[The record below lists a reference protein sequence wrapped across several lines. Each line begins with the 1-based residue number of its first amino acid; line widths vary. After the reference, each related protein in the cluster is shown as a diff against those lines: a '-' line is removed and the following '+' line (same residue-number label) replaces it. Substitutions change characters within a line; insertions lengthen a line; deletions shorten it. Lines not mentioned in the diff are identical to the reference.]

1 MDLRKFVPNRELIQQ
16 FGLGRMQHFTV
27 VPLSWHKPFLTMAV
41 SNPLSPQSKAFI
53 SQGLHSPGTIFT
65 DVLADE
71 NLIKEWIGRV
81 ASDAANIKKFA
92 ASVRIDTAQLPDAK
106 KPKRIDL
113 QSLQKNVSNRQPE
126 DVVEIAL
133 ARAIDCNASDLMF
146 QSLAHNRTL
155 RIKFK
160 VDGDWTE
167 PVELVDIG
175 QNVLSFLKTQAR
187 LDTSKSDKPQDGQ
200 FRREYEGRE
209 YLFRI
214 NTTFNF
220 NMETAILR
228 LQADIN
234 LFRRWRH

>member
-1 MDLRKFVPNRELIQQ
+1 VILIGSGDRSDTLAIGLDVPVGASIDPASSYY
-16 FGLGRMQHFTV
+16 FGRGAKRCLWT
-27 VPLSWHKPFLTMAV
+27 
-41 SNPLSPQSKAFI
+41 
-53 SQGLHSPGTIFT
+53 FT
-65 DVLADE
+65 DVLTDE
-71 NLIKEWIGRV
+71 NLINEWIGRV

-160 VDGDWTE
+160 VDGTTHFLPS
-167 PVELVDIG
+167 PV
-175 QNVLSFLKTQAR
+175 AA
-187 LDTSKSDKPQDGQ
+187 
-200 FRREYEGRE
+200 
-209 YLFRI
+209 
-214 NTTFNF
+214 TTRS
-220 NMETAILR
+220 LYR
-228 LQADIN
+228 GDSGDS
-234 LFRRWRH
+234 